1 MTRKTSL
8 TLTPADY
15 AAATRNNGSHCLI
28 AVALARQYGG
38 EWSVGHGTATQV
50 GTRRRMRL
58 GWDARRALIRFDA
71 TSTAQARRRPV
82 KVTLYDRGKRSRKAT
97 AAKGGAVGG
106 AVLMAAMGDL
116 WWVVPLAAVVAVAAA
131 VFAALVMGKVSV
143 PRVTHRASA
152 RPASPARWPHGPG
165 YAPGWQARGTGDV
178 SYSLTKRDSHG

>member
-8 TLTPADY
+8 VLTPADY
-15 AAATRNNGSHCLI
+15 AAARRNNGSYCLI
-28 AVALARQYGG
+28 AVALTRQYGG
-38 EWSVGHGTATQV
+38 EWSVSAGSAIQSGTQ
-50 GTRRRMRL
+50 RRMRL

-97 AAKGGAVGG
+97 AVKGAAVSG

-116 WWVVPLAAVVAVAAA
+116 WWVVPLAAAVAVAAA

-143 PRVTHRASA
+143 PRVTRRASA
-152 RPASPARWPHGPG
+152 QPASPARWPHAPG
-165 YAPGWQARGTGDV
+165 YDLAHAPATAQRLLQRHREGD
-178 SYSLTKRDSHG
+178 LL